1 MHRSVSWQFSS
12 VHHQPSLLALNRM
25 FHLHNCTNQP
35 ATPTKPIC
43 SLYAPSSCLHDYDY
57 EKASHSPALCPATL
71 VQMADDAS
79 FSICLSL
86 TLSFSLSLTLCSPL
100 YPSALQVQL
109 MTGRLIFNYKHIKC
123 ETGQVILSYALATLY
138 ITHTQHTRTRR
149 CSPTN
154 TRTTP
159 TYIYKQVYTV
169 YTFLHL
175 SIRRFY

>member
-1 MHRSVSWQFSS
+1 
-12 VHHQPSLLALNRM
+12 M

-86 TLSFSLSLTLCSPL
+86 TLSFSLSLFLTHSLCSPL
-100 YPSALQVQL
+100 FPSALQVQL

-123 ETGQVILSYALATLY
+123 ETDRPGNTIICCCYTQHN
-138 ITHTQHTRTRR
+138 THTTYTRTRR
-149 CSPTN
+149 SSPTH
-154 TRTTP
+154 TRTFPYIHLQASLHSLHVFTP
-159 TYIYKQVYTV
+159 FHPEILLN
-169 YTFLHL
+169 FLH
-175 SIRRFY
+175 F